1 MNRDLQTTL
10 SKAQEKASRTNPQ
23 LANRI
28 AQVYDDLKTMNT
40 INNLDLSGQDYGHP
54 DIAKF
59 AKPTYN
65 VEPVVED
72 DSHTIHTFKID
83 IKAPNGEKFPTADVM
98 KAVSEAVNSLGT
110 TSENEI
116 GDLEVMGFS
125 YQKNDKDSS
134 KKR

>member
-1 MNRDLQTTL
+1 MNNELNTTL
-10 SKAQEKASRTNPQ
+10 QKAQAKANGTNPQ
-23 LANRI
+23 LAKRI
-28 AQVYDDLKTMNT
+28 AQIYDELKTMNT
-40 INNLDLSGQDYGHP
+40 INTLDNSAPDYGSP
-54 DIAKF
+54 NIAKF
-59 AKPTYN
+59 AKPAYN
-65 VEPVVED
+65 EEPIVED

-83 IKAPNGEKFPTADVM
+83 IKAPKGEKFPTADVM

-125 YQKNDKDSS
+125 YQKNDKEGS

>member
-40 INNLDLSGQDYGHP
+40 INNLDL
-54 DIAKF
+54 
-59 AKPTYN
+59 
-65 VEPVVED
+65 
-72 DSHTIHTFKID
+72 
-83 IKAPNGEKFPTADVM
+83 KFPTADVM

>member
-28 AQVYDDLKTMNT
+28 AQIYDELNTMNT
-40 INNLDLSGQDYGHP
+40 INKVDVDGQDYGNP
-54 DIAKF
+54 NIAKF
-59 AKPTYN
+59 AKPVYN
-65 VEPVVED
+65 EEPVVED

-83 IKAPNGEKFPTADVM
+83 IKAPKGEKFPTADVM

-125 YQKNDKDSS
+125 YQKNDKEGS
-134 KKR
+134 KKK

>member
-28 AQVYDDLKTMNT
+28 AQIYDELNTMNT
-40 INNLDLSGQDYGHP
+40 INKVDVDGQDYGNP
-54 DIAKF
+54 NIAKF
-59 AKPTYN
+59 AKPVYN
-65 VEPVVED
+65 EEPIVED

-83 IKAPNGEKFPTADVM
+83 IKAPKGEKFPTADVM

-125 YQKNDKDSS
+125 YQKNDKEGS
-134 KKR
+134 KKK

>member
-28 AQVYDDLKTMNT
+28 AQIYDELNTMNT
-40 INNLDLSGQDYGHP
+40 INKVDVDGQDYGNP
-54 DIAKF
+54 NIAKF
-59 AKPTYN
+59 AKPVYN
-65 VEPVVED
+65 EEPVVED

-83 IKAPNGEKFPTADVM
+83 IKAPKGEKFPTADVM

-125 YQKNDKDSS
+125 YQKNDKEGS